1 VKFWLFAVAFTALIV
16 IGRWISP
23 YDPMAT
29 NPEVSLYPPSQSH
42 LSGTDLL
49 GRDVFS
55 RALHGGS
62 VMVAQAGLSA
72 AIALGLGLLIGLRKD
87 DGLINGLLDAL
98 IQGILAIPGL
108 MMSFTMLT
116 LLGNT
121 PISLI
126 MAVAIAQITPVSR
139 MTRQAVQ
146 AEAQMMYVE
155 AARCCGADERYLIWR
170 HILPN
175 VMPAITAYG
184 CVMFGYCVLSGA
196 ALTFLGFGGEP
207 GRADWGVML
216 YEAWQV
222 FRVAPW
228 VGILPGLGIM
238 TTVLMLNE
246 AADRIMRR

>member
-1 VKFWLFAVAFTALIV
+1 MRFWVLAAAFTVLILF
-16 IGRWISP
+16 GRWISP
-23 YDPMAT
+23 YDPLNA
-29 NPEVSLYPPSQSH
+29 NPEQSLHPPNLIH

-55 RALHGGS
+55 RALHGGFAT
-62 VMVAQAGLSA
+62 VTQAGLA
-72 AIALGLGLLIGLRKD
+72 AVIALGLGLLIGLRKD
-87 DGLINGLLDAL
+87 DDVINGLIDAL
-98 IQGILAIPGL
+98 NQGILAIPGL

-126 MAVAIAQITPVSR
+126 LAVASAQIAPISR
-139 MTRQAVQ
+139 LTRQAVQ

-155 AARCCGADERYLIWR
+155 AARCCGADERYLVWK
-170 HILPN
+170 HIVPN
-175 VMPAITAYG
+175 AIPAIAAYG

-238 TTVLMLNE
+238 TTILILNE
-246 AADRIMRR
+246 ASDRIMRR

>member
-1 VKFWLFAVAFTALIV
+1 VKFWLLAAAFAALIA

-23 YDPMAT
+23 YDPLAT
-29 NPEVSLYPPSQSH
+29 SSELSLQPPSQTH

-62 VMVAQAGLSA
+62 VTVFQAGLSA
-72 AIALGLGLLIGLRKD
+72 GIALSLGVLTGLRKG
-87 DGLINGLLDAL
+87 DGLMNGFLDAL
-98 IQGILAIPGL
+98 IQGMLAIPGL
-108 MMSFTMLT
+108 MLSFTILT
-116 LLGNT
+116 LLGNM
-121 PISLI
+121 PISLTL
-126 MAVAIAQITPVSR
+126 AVAVAQIAPVSR
-139 MTRQAVQ
+139 MTRQAAQ
-146 AEAQMMYVE
+146 TEARMLYVE
-155 AARCCGADERYLIWR
+155 AARSYGADERYLVWR

-184 CVMFGYCVLSGA
+184 CVTFGYCVLNGA

-238 TTVLMLNE
+238 TTVLLMNE
-246 AADRIMRR
+246 AADRIMKR

>member
-1 VKFWLFAVAFTALIV
+1 MRFWLLAAAFAVLIV
-16 IGRWISP
+16 FGRWISP
-23 YDPMAT
+23 YDPLTA
-29 NPEVSLYPPSQSH
+29 NPEKSLHPPNDRH
-42 LSGTDLL
+42 VSGTDLL

-55 RALHGGS
+55 RALHGGF
-62 VMVAQAGLSA
+62 VTVTQAGLA
-72 AIALGLGLLIGLRKD
+72 AVIALGLGLVIGLRKD
-87 DGLINGLLDAL
+87 NGVFNGLIDA
-98 IQGILAIPGL
+98 ITQATLAIPGL
-108 MMSFTMLT
+108 MLSFTVLT

-121 PISLI
+121 PVSVIV
-126 MAVAIAQITPVSR
+126 AVASAQIASVSR
-139 MTRQAVQ
+139 ITRQAVQ

-155 AARCCGADERYLIWR
+155 AARCYGAEERYLVWK

-175 VMPAITAYG
+175 AMPALAAYG

-238 TTVLMLNE
+238 TTIIILNE
-246 AADRIMRR
+246 ASDRIMRL

>member
-1 VKFWLFAVAFTALIV
+1 MKFWLFAAAFAALIV
-16 IGRWISP
+16 VGRWISP
-23 YDPMAT
+23 YDPLVT
-29 NPEVSLYPPSQSH
+29 NSELSLQPPSQSH

-62 VMVAQAGLSA
+62 LTVVQAGLSA
-72 AIALGLGLLIGLRKD
+72 GIALSLGVLIGLRKE

-98 IQGILAIPGL
+98 IQGMLAIPGL
-108 MMSFTMLT
+108 MLSFTILT

-126 MAVAIAQITPVSR
+126 VAVAIAQIAPVSR
-139 MTRQAVQ
+139 MTRQAAQ
-146 AEAQMMYVE
+146 AEARMMYVD
-155 AARCCGADERYLIWR
+155 AARSYGADERYLIWK

-175 VMPAITAYG
+175 VMPAIAAYG
-184 CVMFGYCVLSGA
+184 CVTFGYCVLNGA

-238 TTVLMLNE
+238 TTVMIMNE